1 MYGQNLKGESLQ
13 LGKRQGRGGKAQTNL
28 ATKTF
33 FTIRTAVW

>member
-13 LGKRQGRGGKAQTNL
+13 LGKRQGEGEAQTNL
-28 ATKTF
+28 TTKTF